1 MKVIGLGD
9 QVVDKYEHTHIM
21 YPGGNALNFAVF
33 AKQMGVE
40 SAFLGAFGNTEEG
53 MHVKNTIE
61 SLGID
66 VSHSRVYEG
75 ENGHA
80 YVTLKE
86 GDRVFIGSN
95 QCGVLKKIGL
105 NLSEEDYRYLM
116 GFDVIHSGLY
126 GFAEKELKE
135 LSRRGCCISF
145 DFSNDFTEEKLKR
158 LLPVIKYSFFSTGHM
173 TDDKR
178 FELEKRAISEGNAI
192 VLCTCGERGAYLY
205 DGERE
210 YHQKPHYVRPKDTM
224 AAGDSFITSFLLN
237 YLKLIEQM
245 GHDIAVKKA
254 LEIAAFFSAEQC
266 MIDGSFGH
274 GKKY

>member
-1 MKVIGLGD
+1 
-9 QVVDKYEHTHIM
+9 
-21 YPGGNALNFAVF
+21 
-33 AKQMGVE
+33 
-40 SAFLGAFGNTEEG
+40 
-53 MHVKNTIE
+53 
-61 SLGID
+61 
-66 VSHSRVYEG
+66 
-75 ENGHA
+75 
-80 YVTLKE
+80 
-86 GDRVFIGSN
+86 
-95 QCGVLKKIGL
+95 
-105 NLSEEDYRYLM
+105 
-116 GFDVIHSGLY
+116 
-126 GFAEKELKE
+126 
-135 LSRRGCCISF
+135 
-145 DFSNDFTEEKLKR
+145 
-158 LLPVIKYSFFSTGHM
+158 M